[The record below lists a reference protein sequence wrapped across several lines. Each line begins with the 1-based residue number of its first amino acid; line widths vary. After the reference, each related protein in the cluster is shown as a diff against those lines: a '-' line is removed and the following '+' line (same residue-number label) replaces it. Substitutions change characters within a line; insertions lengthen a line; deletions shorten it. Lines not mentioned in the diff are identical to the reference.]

1 MAISSKPTSG
11 PEQFSGCRYRP
22 VLNECNRLFT
32 SVYESMSV
40 MLRIS
45 HVGSVTVSSGRVDL
59 IPSGFQ
65 SGSVRDLLLAGR

>member
-1 MAISSKPTSG
+1 ML
-11 PEQFSGCRYRP
+11 FS
-22 VLNECNRLFT
+22 

-40 MLRIS
+40 MLGIS

-59 IPSGFQ
+59 TSSGFQ